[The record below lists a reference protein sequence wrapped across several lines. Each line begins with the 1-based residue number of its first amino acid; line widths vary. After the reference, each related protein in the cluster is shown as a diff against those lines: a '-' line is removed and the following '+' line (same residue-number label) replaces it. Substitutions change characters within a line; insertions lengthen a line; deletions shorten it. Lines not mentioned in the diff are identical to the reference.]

1 MSWMSAVAYKRM
13 TRGRGQ
19 DQRGR
24 SRKGERFVKLDHWL
38 LKTPAWQALGP
49 VARAIYV
56 ELAQRYNGFNNGEI
70 ALSVRDAARLVH
82 VAKDTASKAF
92 RELEDKGFVIRVVC
106 GSFNWKLRHA
116 TTWELTAYAKGDT
129 PPSKQFARW
138 TDQKEKD
145 GPKSA
150 SFRPRSRTALG
161 QLLSRLLPTGLR
173 LGPWPHLST
182 PSRSQNAAR
191 L

>member
-1 MSWMSAVAYKRM
+1 MSVAAYKRM

-19 DQRGR
+19 DHRGR

-56 ELAQRYNGFNNGEI
+56 ELAQRYNGSNNGEI
-70 ALSVRDAARLVH
+70 ALSVRDAAKLVH
-82 VAKDTASKAF
+82 VAKDTATKAF

-116 TTWELTAYAKGDT
+116 TTWELTAYAMGEI

-138 TDQKEKD
+138 TGQKVKD
-145 GPKSA
+145 GPKSGA
-150 SFRPRSRTALG
+150 FRPRSRTALG
-161 QLLSRLLPTGLR
+161 EL
-173 LGPWPHLST
+173 
-182 PSRSQNAAR
+182 
-191 L
+191 

>member
-1 MSWMSAVAYKRM
+1 MSVAAYKRM

-19 DQRGR
+19 DHRGR

-56 ELAQRYNGFNNGEI
+56 ELAQRYNGSNNGEI
-70 ALSVRDAARLVH
+70 ALSVRDAAKLVH
-82 VAKDTASKAF
+82 VAKDTATKAF

-116 TTWELTAYAKGDT
+116 TTWELTAYAMGEI

-138 TDQKEKD
+138 TDQKVKD
-145 GPKSA
+145 GPKSG

-161 QLLSRLLPTGLR
+161 ELLSRLLLAGLR
-173 LGPWPHLST
+173 LGPWPLLST
-182 PSRSQNAAR
+182 PSRSQNATR